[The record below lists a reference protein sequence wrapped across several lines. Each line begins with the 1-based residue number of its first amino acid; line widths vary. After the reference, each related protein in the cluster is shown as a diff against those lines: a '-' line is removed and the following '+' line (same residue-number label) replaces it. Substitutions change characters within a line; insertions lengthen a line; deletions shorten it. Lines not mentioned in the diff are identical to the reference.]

1 MIRRPPRSTLDR
13 SSAASDVYKRQAL
26 ATAASLVAGPTHREA
41 ATLGGNL
48 CQDTRCVFYNQSEW
62 WRDAVGNCLKCDGDV
77 CIATG
82 GRKACFSKLASDTA
96 PVLIAMEAQLEV
108 VTAEGTQIIPL
119 ESIYTGDG
127 VDPRNLPPTA
137 LIQAILLPVSYTHLT
152 LPTSDLG

>member
-1 MIRRPPRSTLDR
+1 MASPIVRRS
-13 SSAASDVYKRQAL
+13 
-26 ATAASLVAGPTHREA
+26 
-41 ATLGGNL
+41 ATLGGSLL
-48 CQDTRCVFYNQSEW
+48 CENRCSFYNQSEW

-108 VTAEGTQIIPL
+108 VTAEGIQTIPL

-137 LIQAILLPVSYTHLT
+137 LIRESADRARRRGPQAHHRRRATQRRPSRAHHQGREEGASSTTIRIHGFT
-152 LPTSDLG
+152 GKK